1 MFNFSNNLKPLSYS
15 VALHVLILLLFTV
28 NSSSDPTVRPP
39 MPATPEII
47 QAEALDETQVL
58 QEVERLKAKE
68 KKQQADEASRKKAV
82 AKKLRAEEKKLKRLK
97 KERRLEEKR
106 LKDQRLKSAKAA
118 AKEKKSLAKLK
129 KQKQKALRE
138 KAALKKIAAKKK
150 AGLERKKKSAAKKKA
165 DLERKKKAV
174 AAKRKAEAEAKR
186 KRIARQKYEDSE
198 ITRAMIRIERQV
210 KRNWIRPS
218 SVGNGL
224 TCTIRVQLVAGGA
237 VKSAQVIESSGNA
250 IFDRSAENA
259 VRKASPLPVPTDPL
273 IFQKFKVFN
282 FVFNPQ

>member
-1 MFNFSNNLKPLSYS
+1 MFKFSNNVKPLSYS

-28 NSSSDPTVRPP
+28 NLSSDPIVRP

-68 KKQQADEASRKKAV
+68 KKQQADEAYRKKAV

-97 KERRLEEKR
+97 KARRLEEKR
-106 LKDQRLKSAKAA
+106 LKAQQLKSAKSA
-118 AKEKKSLAKLK
+118 AKEKKALAKLK

-150 AGLERKKKSAAKKKA
+150 T
-165 DLERKKKAV
+165 DLERKKKAA
-174 AAKRKAEAEAKR
+174 AAKRKADAEAKR

-224 TCTIRVQLVAGGA
+224 TCAIRVHLVAGGA